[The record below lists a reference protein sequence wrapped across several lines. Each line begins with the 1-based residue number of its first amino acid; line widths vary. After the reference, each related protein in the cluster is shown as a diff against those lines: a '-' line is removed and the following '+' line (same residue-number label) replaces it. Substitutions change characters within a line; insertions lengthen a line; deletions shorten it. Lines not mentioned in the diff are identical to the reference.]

1 MPKLVHYFDYKSPY
15 AYLAQGPTDALEQTY
30 GIAVTRVP
38 YTLNILDFLGEARLD
53 SAGQDLIGTRSA
65 HHWRRVRY
73 SYMDCRREA
82 NRRGL
87 TIRGPRKIW
96 NSSLAHLGFLYASEQ
111 QNFRAYHAIIYER
124 FWRRELD
131 IEDITVIISVLR
143 EAGVAVADFEAFATG
158 RGAEMLEML
167 HATAETDGVFGVPS
181 WRLDGELFWGSE
193 RLSLITDALDHH
205 ASAHVYAAVK
215 SGATNRAADS

>member
-1 MPKLVHYFDYKSPY
+1 MPELIHYFDYKSPY
-15 AYLAQGPTDALEQTY
+15 AYLAQAATDTLEQKY

-38 YTLNILDFLGEARLD
+38 YTLDIPAYLGEAKLD

-111 QNFRAYHAIIYER
+111 QNWRAYHALVYTR

-131 IEDITVIISVLR
+131 IEDIAVIIAVLC
-143 EAGVAVADFEAFATG
+143 EAGVDVADFEGFAAD
-158 RGAEMLEML
+158 RGQALLESLHLAAE
-167 HATAETDGVFGVPS
+167 AAGVFGVPS
-181 WRLDGELFWGSE
+181 WRLDGELFWGCE
-193 RLSLITDALDHH
+193 RLSLIEEAL
-205 ASAHVYAAVK
+205 AQPA
-215 SGATNRAADS
+215 RA

>member
-1 MPKLVHYFDYKSPY
+1 MPELIHYFDYKSPY
-15 AYLAQGPTDALEQTY
+15 AYLAQGPTNTLERQY

-38 YTLNILDFLGEARLD
+38 YTLNIPDFLGEARLD
-53 SAGQDLIGTRSA
+53 SAGHDLIGTRSA

-96 NSSLAHLGFLYASEQ
+96 NSSLAHLGFLFASEQ
-111 QNFRAYHAIIYER
+111 QNFRTYHAAIYER

-131 IEDITVIISVLR
+131 IENLSVIIAVLR
-143 EAGVAVADFEAFATG
+143 ETGVEAADFETFAAG
-158 RGAEMLEML
+158 RGAELL
-167 HATAETDGVFGVPS
+167 ANLRCAAEAAGVFGVPS

-193 RLSLITDALDHH
+193 RLPLIEEALNQEND
-205 ASAHVYAAVK
+205 
-215 SGATNRAADS
+215 R

>member
-1 MPKLVHYFDYKSPY
+1 MPELIHYFDYKSPY
-15 AYLAQGPTDALEQTY
+15 AYLAQAATDTLEQKY

-38 YTLNILDFLGEARLD
+38 YTLNIPDYLGEAKLD

-111 QNFRAYHAIIYER
+111 QNCRAYHALVYAR

-131 IEDITVIISVLR
+131 IEDIAVIIAVLR
-143 EAGVAVADFEAFATG
+143 EAGVDVADFEGFAAD
-158 RGAEMLEML
+158 RGQALLESLHLAAE
-167 HATAETDGVFGVPS
+167 AAGVFGVPS

-193 RLSLITDALDHH
+193 RLSLIDEALEQQ
-205 ASAHVYAAVK
+205 A
-215 SGATNRAADS
+215 RA